1 MVMFQRLHE
10 NGERWKRYLVEHAVG
25 EHGLLVEH
33 LNGESRAGVGVD
45 GELNLGEGAPADG
58 PAHLVAA
65 HPLLPPARARARH
78 YSSLLLVR
86 HLVLLAPRWW
96 PVGLGSG
103 SRSPARPW
111 PTDVTFGDAGDG
123 EVASCDCV
131 TSMIM
136 RGDNCLLSRAE
147 RQNSL
152 YIPVYITVQ
161 GRRPLPRPTAASVAR
176 CSLFLP

>member
-25 EHGLLVEH
+25 EDGLLVEH

-78 YSSLLLVR
+78 YSSLLLDCSSVTWSFLPR
-86 HLVLLAPRWW
+86 AGGRWGWVLAH
-96 PVGLGSG
+96 
-103 SRSPARPW
+103 ARPRARGRPMW
-111 PTDVTFGDAGDG
+111 PLAMLGT
-123 EVASCDCV
+123 
-131 TSMIM
+131 
-136 RGDNCLLSRAE
+136 
-147 RQNSL
+147 
-152 YIPVYITVQ
+152 
-161 GRRPLPRPTAASVAR
+161 GR
-176 CSLFLP
+176 

>member
-25 EHGLLVEH
+25 EDGLLVEH

-86 HLVLLAPRWW
+86 HLVLLAPR
-96 PVGLGSG
+96 
-103 SRSPARPW
+103 PW

-152 YIPVYITVQ
+152 YILYI
-161 GRRPLPRPTAASVAR
+161 
-176 CSLFLP
+176 